1 MSLINS
7 DPLSVQSSLN
17 PLLLLDKLVDHPNG
31 VELLR
36 QYQEFYQQVQADQH
50 PVIETVKGRIESRII
65 LIDALSK
72 AKEFVII
79 SSPWL
84 SQRSLDH
91 DILLRMTALLD
102 RGCYLYI
109 GWGYSYDIKGIN
121 PYGKIINISRSGE
134 CFINMAA
141 DTAGHYSAFPKL
153 QELRKRYP
161 EQLELKLTG
170 THEKYIVCD
179 RQFAMVG
186 SHNVLS
192 SHESSLSA
200 PREMGVKTTDQSVIA
215 DLIEDFF
222 NAPDLKYDPNLV
234 SEATAS

>member
-1 MSLINS
+1 MSLSNS
-7 DPLSVQSSLN
+7 NLFPVQPVIN
-17 PLLLLDKLVDHPNG
+17 PLMLLDKLADHPHG

-36 QYQEFYQQVQADQH
+36 QYQEFYQQVQADQR
-50 PVIETVKGRIESRII
+50 PVIETVKGRVESRVI

-72 AKEFVII
+72 AKEFLII

-91 DILLRMTALLD
+91 NILSGMTALLD

-109 GWGYSYDIKGIN
+109 GWGYSYDIKGIS
-121 PYGKIINISRSGE
+121 PYGKIINISPSGE
-134 CFINMAA
+134 CFINRTV
-141 DTAGHYSAFPKL
+141 DTAGHYSAFPDL

-192 SHESSLSA
+192 SHESLSA
-200 PREMGVKTTDQSVIA
+200 PREMGVKTTDQSVVA

-222 NAPDLKYDPNLV
+222 NAPDLQSDPNLV
-234 SEATAS
+234 SEASAS